1 MKIEI
6 YGAAWCT
13 FCKSA
18 QNLCESKGLEFDYI
32 DVDTDSNLQ
41 SLEVR
46 MGSKVKSIP
55 QIFLDGQFVP
65 GGFNGLKQELA
76 KN

>member
-6 YGAAWCT
+6 YGAEWCG

-18 QNLCESKGLEFDYI
+18 VSLCESKSMQYEYF
-32 DVDTDSNLQ
+32 DVDDTSNLR
-41 SLEVR
+41 SLEER
-46 MGSKVKSIP
+46 MGSKVRTIP
-55 QIFLDGQFVP
+55 QIFKDGQFLP
-65 GGFNGLKQELA
+65 GGFTGLQQELA

>member
-6 YGAAWCT
+6 YGAEWCS

-18 QNLCESKGLEFDYI
+18 VSLCESKGLQYDYI
-32 DVDTDSNLQ
+32 DIDDSKNLKL
-41 SLEVR
+41 LEERIGV
-46 MGSKVKSIP
+46 KVKSVP
-55 QIFLDGQFVP
+55 QIFLDGQHVP